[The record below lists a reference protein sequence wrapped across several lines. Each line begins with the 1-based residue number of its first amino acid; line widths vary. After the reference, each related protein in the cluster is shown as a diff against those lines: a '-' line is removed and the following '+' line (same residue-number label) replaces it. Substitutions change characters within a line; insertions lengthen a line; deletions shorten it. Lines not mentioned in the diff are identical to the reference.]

1 MNTNVIGT
9 ETMIALSLQA
19 DAVLHYISTASISGD
34 FLKDEP
40 EKQMVFT
47 EDDFYIGQN
56 WEDNIYIRSKF
67 LAEACI
73 YRAME
78 EKG

>member
-1 MNTNVIGT
+1 
-9 ETMIALSLQA
+9 
-19 DAVLHYISTASISGD
+19 
-34 FLKDEP
+34 
-40 EKQMVFT
+40 MVFT